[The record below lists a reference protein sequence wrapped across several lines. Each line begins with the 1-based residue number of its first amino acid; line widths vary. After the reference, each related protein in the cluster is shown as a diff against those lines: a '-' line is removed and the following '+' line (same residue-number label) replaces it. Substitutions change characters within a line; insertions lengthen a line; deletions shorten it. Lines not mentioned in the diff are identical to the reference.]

1 MVNGVDSSTSARAVR
16 SEASVPGGEDVAK
29 IDEPE
34 LPVDQFGLTCRGNHC
49 QVSYGGRSVGAISA
63 SSVGSGDPRT
73 ITDINTVVS
82 THNRVVPLFP
92 ESLAPEDESC
102 FEAELGRLIDEAQSY
117 IFVQG
122 YDLSHEDFVERLIE
136 KAREGVQVV
145 AYFHPPAK
153 DGDIKSRLLDRL
165 REASKERGLAGKLVV
180 EEFSGTG
187 NGKSDQA
194 MHVKR
199 VIADTA
205 SGSIAEVSGGINFGE
220 RSTLNVDTAWRT
232 DGVAVLDSLR
242 AILDHY
248 PDSHDLPF
256 DLERV
261 PDAATVDKKTRQLLK
276 KLDEEPVKIE
286 LARSGRRDILSP
298 RTYTKKRF
306 MERAAQG
313 DKLVIGA
320 SDLEKPWML
329 SGLRTAVK
337 NGSLVKVITPSEPKS
352 AVKKAKSIVDAH
364 QEALDE
370 LGIGVYRADLS
381 VSDNSYL
388 DLVLRE
394 LDGAIENG
402 ESIDVAS
409 FALTEPEIIDKLI
422 EAHNNGCQVRV
433 AVDDLNVGGVLTN
446 QKAIALLTHVGIAV
460 RAFTNDVAAKMGLE
474 RNDEHDVK
482 LHAKVM
488 ILGGNRVLGGSANF
502 STRGMSFNVEDGR
515 LVESS
520 SVANAFRAVMF
531 EPVWEHGLVIEPMET
546 VSFNER
552 TAAFEAA
559 CTSERIQDT
568 MFVLYDIET
577 TGFAAHHDERLLSIS
592 AVAYRIEAGGK
603 IEVVKE
609 FDGYALPGK
618 NAVGRPYSIPWR
630 AASVHGLTRDELEAR
645 GAKHVDETLSDF
657 LDFMKEV
664 ANIDDKIVPVTYSLF
679 DQRFLQQ
686 VLSRRR
692 TAVAQDGQA
701 GHFRMPSLCIDALAL
716 GQRVVPDANGYGLDE
731 MASQLKVKTRV
742 GKKHASLEDSHIAA
756 RIHGKL
762 VHAGKLERIDEM
774 LDSDSL
780 LVRQPIRLST
790 SPRSFTGSIEL
801 EKATGKKL
809 MVRRKDKK
817 TGQFLAEERVL
828 ELIVEGRTK
837 DAIEVTIVTGK
848 EDEEKRQKAYLPIK
862 DAVFRQAGPVFHAL
876 TEEGHEPPLET
887 SRKPSRR
894 RVPTRSSSRSKRGS
908 DTAKVRTG
916 FANRSSTQKRRQG
929 AA

>member
-122 YDLSHEDFVERLIE
+122 DDLSHEDFVERLIE

-261 PDAATVDKKTRQLLK
+261 PDAAPVDKKTRQLLK

-352 AVKKAKSIVDAH
+352 AVKKAKSIVDTH

-433 AVDDLNVGGVLTN
+433 AVDALNVGGVLTN

-520 SVANAFRAVMF
+520 SVATAFRAVMF

-546 VSFNER
+546 VSFNDAR
-552 TAAFEAA
+552 TL
-559 CTSERIQDT
+559 R
-568 MFVLYDIET
+568 
-577 TGFAAHHDERLLSIS
+577 HRNHRLC
-592 AVAYRIEAGGK
+592 R
-603 IEVVKE
+603 
-609 FDGYALPGK
+609 
-618 NAVGRPYSIPWR
+618 
-630 AASVHGLTRDELEAR
+630 
-645 GAKHVDETLSDF
+645 
-657 LDFMKEV
+657 
-664 ANIDDKIVPVTYSLF
+664 
-679 DQRFLQQ
+679 
-686 VLSRRR
+686 
-692 TAVAQDGQA
+692 
-701 GHFRMPSLCIDALAL
+701 
-716 GQRVVPDANGYGLDE
+716 
-731 MASQLKVKTRV
+731 
-742 GKKHASLEDSHIAA
+742 
-756 RIHGKL
+756 
-762 VHAGKLERIDEM
+762 
-774 LDSDSL
+774 
-780 LVRQPIRLST
+780 
-790 SPRSFTGSIEL
+790 
-801 EKATGKKL
+801 
-809 MVRRKDKK
+809 
-817 TGQFLAEERVL
+817 
-828 ELIVEGRTK
+828 
-837 DAIEVTIVTGK
+837 
-848 EDEEKRQKAYLPIK
+848 
-862 DAVFRQAGPVFHAL
+862 
-876 TEEGHEPPLET
+876 
-887 SRKPSRR
+887 PSRR
-894 RVPTRSSSRSKRGS
+894 ETAVDFGRRISDRGRRQDRSRQRIRRVRSARQKRGRTS
-908 DTAKVRTG
+908 VLDPVAGRVRSRVDPG
-916 FANRSSTQKRRQG
+916 
-929 AA
+929 